1 MSSVDFDQHQTVAL
15 KDFSLQALHGCDA
28 RVGLISVRQ
37 SQEVSTACD
46 RWLASRGVR
55 TGSFGGNWQSQK
67 GKKK

>member
-1 MSSVDFDQHQTVAL
+1 MSSVDFDQHQTVAR

-55 TGSFGGNWQSQK
+55 TGIWGNSQSQK